1 MTRDGTVGRFRRNR
15 EKPAASSGHRSRSND
30 EDSVRGPH
38 QGQQST
44 RTAPTGRTHDCKRPL
59 RCTPNDLLPG
69 GGHPHMKRR
78 EFITLLGGAAVAWP
92 LAARAQQGEQVP
104 RVGVLIA
111 GLTEKDSEGQL
122 RMAAFRGGLQN
133 LGWIEGRNVH
143 IEERWPGGNNE
154 RLRSLAAELVGMRP
168 DAIFAGNEAAMMAL
182 QHTASTLPIVFA
194 QGSDPVAPGLGASP
208 TRPGRNVTG
217 FALWEYGFAAKWG
230 EVLREI
236 APRTVRIGVIYD
248 PANAMQRQLPD
259 LERTLSPGVQV
270 VPLSV
275 SSRSDLENAIEQIAS
290 EPNGALIVFAG
301 PLAVAYRDLIITL
314 AVKHSLP
321 LLYPYRYF
329 TAAGGLIS
337 YGPDLV
343 DQYRLAASY

>member
-1 MTRDGTVGRFRRNR
+1 
-15 EKPAASSGHRSRSND
+15 
-30 EDSVRGPH
+30 
-38 QGQQST
+38 
-44 RTAPTGRTHDCKRPL
+44 
-59 RCTPNDLLPG
+59 
-69 GGHPHMKRR
+69 MKRR
-78 EFITLLGGAAVAWP
+78 AFITLLASAAAWS
-92 LAARAQQGEQVP
+92 LSARAQQSERAK

-122 RMAAFRGGLQN
+122 RMAAFRQGLQN
-133 LGWIEGRNVH
+133 LRWAEGRNVH

-154 RLRSLAAELVGMRP
+154 RLRSFAAELVGMRP

-182 QHTASTLPIVFA
+182 QHTASTLPTVFA
-194 QGSDPVAPGLGASP
+194 QVSDPVAAGLVASP
-208 TRPGRNVTG
+208 ARPGGNVTG

-259 LERTLSPGVQV
+259 LERTLSPGMQSIA
-270 VPLSV
+270 LSV
-275 SSRSDLENAIEQIAS
+275 SSRSDLENAIERIAI

-301 PLAVAYRDLIITL
+301 PLAVAHRDLIITL

-337 YGPDLV
+337 YGHDLI
-343 DQYRLAASY
+343 DQCRLAAGYVDRILKGERPADMPVQFPTRYMLVINLKTAKALGLEVPPTLLARADEVIE